1 MFVVVAA
8 LKSDL
13 LQPYRTF
20 SVLTALRHQGVTVS
34 SQLTTNEHVGS
45 LLDSCARTIYGL
57 RLLWVHGVSDDCIQE
72 VFCSTVLAKLVYTNP
87 AWSGFCPAID
97 VNKLDQFLNRYKRLN
112 YCNQTTPYITEQFD
126 KADKFLF
133 QTVRSDSHHVLHHFL
148 PAIKHHR
155 YQLRPWAHSFTLTCK
170 SSFHDNCNFVT
181 NMLFRDAYWLL

>member
-1 MFVVVAA
+1 MSAA
-8 LKSDL
+8 FWTPVREQYTD
-13 LQPYRTF
+13 YVF
-20 SVLTALRHQGVTVS
+20 SECTAWVTIAFKRS
-34 SQLTTNEHVGS
+34 SVQLS
-45 LLDSCARTIYGL
+45 WQSY
-57 RLLWVHGVSDDCIQE
+57 
-72 VFCSTVLAKLVYTNP
+72 P
-87 AWSGFCPAID
+87 AWSGFCPASD

-148 PAIKHHR
+148 PAIKHQR
-155 YQLRPWAHSFTLTCK
+155 YKLRPWAHSFTLTCK